1 MATTEIFMRS
11 LIGGTSETTEALWLD
26 VFLVEIERQAQLG
39 SRYIRRAWVRAMSEG
54 TASNDTMVWGD
65 LQAALFAAIVIQR
78 ILQPG
83 NVRPFPK
90 ATRGARQ
97 RQADYRGQRL
107 RELLDVDESW
117 PLFLAKDV
125 RDACE
130 HFDEKLDA
138 VVMDEAR
145 VSLVDWHISHDGK
158 MLQAPPQPEEGQK
171 MAADLRA
178 FYPRGGL
185 LRFSARYTL
194 DLFNLDVAFLNLLDE
209 VGISRARAVLKS
221 DVEGPVL
228 YGSSQYVYLMS
239 EEYEDRRV
247 EEWMDVREQAG
258 VPVPRTLGEVRFRR
272 PAEPEE
278 GTWAPAS

>member
-11 LIGGTSETTEALWLD
+11 LSGGTPETTEALWLD
-26 VFLVEIERQAQLG
+26 AFLVEIQRQAELG
-39 SRYIRRAWVRAMSEG
+39 SRYIKRAWTRAMAEG
-54 TASNDTMVWGD
+54 TPSNDTMVWGD
-65 LQAALFAAIVIQR
+65 LQAALFAAIVVQR

-83 NVRPFPK
+83 PVRQHPR
-90 ATRGARQ
+90 ATKESRQ
-97 RQADYRGQRL
+97 QHADYRGSRL
-107 RELLDVDESW
+107 RELLRVDDSW

-138 VVMDEAR
+138 VVLDGM

-158 MLQAPPQPEEGQK
+158 MLQTPPRPVEGQK
-171 MAADLRA
+171 MAADLRC

-194 DLFNLDVAFLNLLDE
+194 DIFNLDVAFLNLLEDDGVE
-209 VGISRARAVLKS
+209 RVRTALREGIQ
-221 DVEGPVL
+221 GPMVF
-228 YGSSQYVYLMS
+228 GSTQYVYLMS
-239 EEYEDRRV
+239 EENEDLRV
-247 EEWMDVREQAG
+247 KEWMDVRETAG

-272 PAEPEE
+272 E
-278 GTWAPAS
+278 T